1 MFEHL
6 MQTFQ
11 LNMAIKSS

>member
-1 MFEHL
+1 

-11 LNMAIKSS
+11 LNMAVKLMQS

>member
-1 MFEHL
+1 

-11 LNMAIKSS
+11 LNMAVKLMHS

>member
-1 MFEHL
+1 

-11 LNMAIKSS
+11 LNMAVKLMPS